1 MWVSTNSQ
9 VQDLYSD
16 GHEIASHTITH
27 SNGKYFDEF
36 EWVHITFFNYPGTF
50 YFKKIKSIFSHISIL

>member
-27 SNGKYFDEF
+27 SNGKDFHEV
-36 EWVHITFFNYPGTF
+36 EWAKG
-50 YFKKIKSIFSHISIL
+50 ILGMATM

>member
-16 GHEIASHTITH
+16 GHEIASHTINH
-27 SNGKYFDEF
+27 SNGKDFDEV
-36 EWVHITFFNYPGTF
+36 EWAKG
-50 YFKKIKSIFSHISIL
+50 ILIPEYGYGQIPLNTPVQSGL